1 MDEEQKEQKDPK
13 EQESQQNAQ
22 ETKDAVK
29 DGANLAK
36 NVASGNYVG
45 AVADGVKLAKNKKVR
60 KMVLVSIVI
69 QIAVVVVLAS
79 SVFTIF
85 DKVGDVIQGVV
96 DAIINF
102 FNPEEEWDGTIEVSD
117 EDVQAIID
125 SIKSLRINLDDLKL
139 LGDLDTTGLTEEEIE
154 EKKNEAEKK
163 YIKKFFEAELTTS
176 TLYANKTKVAGKTYG
191 TVYVYRT
198 LDGQDTENAT
208 LLTYMKYK
216 EMEEKAS
223 KGKIDS
229 IKKYYSI
236 DSEGKL
242 VIPAWKTTT
251 MYNPETS
258 TTSGNGSTEVT
269 LKHVDYRSAI
279 SQYTTPTTFFIYL
292 AMVAQN
298 PEFVSAVTEL
308 VKDSKINLTI
318 IDTITTETESTE
330 ESYTLNEIK
339 VDRATVKT
347 SKDLTYPGITTKTVT
362 DTPSAQITY
371 VKTWFCEQ
379 EIKCGSETVTDVDET
394 EVVEKED
401 EPEPPAPAHGKVTW
415 KTNQKTT
422 KTKKATKIIYKETY
436 RSDVTDRTGEKGDQ
450 GVTTDSFKNDK
461 KEVKDDFKL
470 DENSRFLGLIDNKF
484 RIPNSKRY
492 EAAGVNNLKSGAT
505 WLFGLLQKDY
515 KLQTLEQI
523 MRLVM
528 QKYTGKDYGADDLD
542 WSIFEIPDFID
553 ISDGISSGDGITG
566 EGVGFGCDLSREE
579 FIAKAKAYNGGQYYS
594 VLTNAAGD
602 FYDIC
607 TSEKY
612 NVNPCLAFAWSCMET
627 GYGESIPNNNLFG
640 YAVYNGQTTGK
651 SYATY
656 AESIED
662 FCDWMVKATTSGSE
676 LYNKSY
682 SRAKEFATV
691 NSVFEGTPS
700 SNIYALFCVYMYLGD
715 THISDEPDFDNP
727 AGHDYY
733 WSHGS
738 NWTSGGRIYL
748 FYMYETGGLYSK
760 QYKQKCGHPS
770 GSDECTLTEKADYAQ
785 YSVKKRIGIAKTIFG
800 SECLNTSS
808 GGGAIISGGVTN
820 DQEAAQLQA
829 YFENELLHTKVHNN
843 GEYQNG
849 PFAKWWASG
858 YNHLQPFQC
867 TWWAFGRASMY
878 LEQNGT
884 KYTKYPTTPAGTVG
898 NGGDWFDLNKSY
910 GWFNYGSTPKP
921 NSIVSWKGGTY
932 GHVAYVEGVTSD
944 GIYISHAGSGVSWRG
959 IQKIPLD
966 GTLWSMKVNGYIYL
980 DEPK

>member
-1 MDEEQKEQKDPK
+1 MDTEQKEQGDQQPQQDM
-13 EQESQQNAQ
+13 QEAKN
-22 ETKDAVK
+22 AVK

-36 NVASGNYVG
+36 NVASGNYIG
-45 AVADGVKLAKNKKVR
+45 AALDGVKLAKNKKVR
-60 KMVLVSIVI
+60 KIILVSLLIPI
-69 QIAVVVVLAS
+69 IVVVVIAS

-85 DKVGDVIQGVV
+85 DKVGDVIQGAI

-125 SIKSLRINLDDLKL
+125 SIESLRINLDDLKL

-154 EKKNEAEKK
+154 EKKKEAEKK

-208 LLTYMKYK
+208 LLTYMSYK
-216 EMEEKAS
+216 EMEEKAT

-242 VIPAWKTTT
+242 VIPEWKTTT
-251 MYNPETS
+251 TYNPDALIVTKNS
-258 TTSGNGSTEVT
+258 STEVT

-379 EIKCGSETVTDVDET
+379 EIKCSSETVTDVDET

-450 GVTTDSFKNDK
+450 GVTTDSFKNNK

-492 EAAGVNNLKSGAT
+492 EAAGVNNLKSGAS

-515 KLQTLEQI
+515 KLQNLEQV
-523 MRLVM
+523 MRFVM
-528 QKYTGKDYGADDLD
+528 QKYTGRDYGVSSLD
-542 WSIFEIPDFID
+542 WDIFEIPDFID
-553 ISDGISSGDGITG
+553 ISDGISGGDGSSSG
-566 EGVGFGCDLSREE
+566 SNSSSNDLLRKYIHKWENPKG
-579 FIAKAKAYNGGQYYS
+579 AP
-594 VLTNAAGD
+594 TNADGTKYIIIDDGAG
-602 FYDIC
+602 
-607 TSEKY
+607 
-612 NVNPCLAFAWSCMET
+612 NPAV
-627 GYGESIPNNNLFG
+627 GYGVDIENSGYKQKFIDAGYPTTVGGEVDVDFVDAIENEIINKNKREIES
-640 YAVYNGQTTGK
+640 
-651 SYATY
+651 
-656 AESIED
+656 
-662 FCDWMVKATTSGSE
+662 TTSGLNLADYQINALVSRMYNCGTWGAVSE
-676 LYNKSY
+676 KRGNPSRNFVDSYNAYWNEEIDNLYKINENATSGDFNHSLYVQFMSRPVTANNGQYMAGLENRRKSEWTLFQTGY
-682 SRAKEFATV
+682 YDVLGVRHASFSGDTV
-691 NSVFEGTPS
+691 KSAQYNFPHYLQNDYPGPYGTSTIPS
-700 SNIYALFCVYMYLGD
+700 SGCGPTSLAMILAGVKNDPSINPWTVVANLKIYWPDGRYYVPGQGSS
-715 THISDEPDFDNP
+715 HI
-727 AGHDYY
+727 
-733 WSHGS
+733 
-738 NWTSGGRIYL
+738 
-748 FYMYETGGLYSK
+748 
-760 QYKQKCGHPS
+760 
-770 GSDECTLTEKADYAQ
+770 
-785 YSVKKRIGIAKTIFG
+785 IFG
-800 SECLNTSS
+800 
-808 GGGAIISGGVTN
+808 N
-820 DQEAAQLQA
+820 DFV
-829 YFENELLHTKVHNN
+829 Y
-843 GEYQNG
+843 
-849 PFAKWWASG
+849 
-858 YNHLQPFQC
+858 
-867 TWWAFGRASMY
+867 
-878 LEQNGT
+878 
-884 KYTKYPTTPAGTVG
+884 KYY
-898 NGGDWFDLNKSY
+898 
-910 GWFNYGSTPKP
+910 
-921 NSIVSWKGGTY
+921 
-932 GHVAYVEGVTSD
+932 GVTSD
-944 GIYISHAGSGVSWRG
+944 PCYPNETQALKALEAGYPIIGGEDGHILAIVPVTAEERAQGYKFRIMDSARG
-959 IQKIPLD
+959 HD
-966 GTLWSMKVNGYIYL
+966 GLYKSVADANKRVIGYLRFTAIIK
-980 DEPK
+980 P

>member
-1 MDEEQKEQKDPK
+1 MDEEQKNQQSQGEQK
-13 EQESQQNAQ
+13 EQQPQQDVQ

-29 DGANLAK
+29 DGASLAK

-60 KMVLVSIVI
+60 KIILVSLLIPI
-69 QIAVVVVLAS
+69 IVVVVLAS

-125 SIKSLRINLDDLKL
+125 SIKSLNIDLDDLKL

-154 EKKNEAEKK
+154 EKKKEAQEK
-163 YIKKFFEAELTTS
+163 YIKKFLEAELTTS
-176 TLYANKTKVAGKTYG
+176 TLYANKKTSAGKTYG

-198 LDGQDTENAT
+198 LHGGNTENAT

-216 EMEEKAS
+216 SMEENATN
-223 KGKIDS
+223 GKIDN
-229 IKKYYSI
+229 IKEYYSI
-236 DSEGKL
+236 DTEGKL
-242 VIPAWKTTT
+242 VIPEWKTV
-251 MYNPETS
+251 S
-258 TTSGNGSTEVT
+258 TYMSDGTLINDSIQIT
-269 LKHVDYRSAI
+269 LKHIDYRSAI
-279 SQYTTPTTFFIYL
+279 SQYTTPTTFFVYL

-308 VKDSKINLTI
+308 VKDSRIDLTI
-318 IDTITTETESTE
+318 IDTSTLETESIE
-330 ESYTLNEIK
+330 KSYTVNEIES
-339 VDRATVKT
+339 DGKT
-347 SKDLTYPGITTKTVT
+347 NSMDVSREGNTTKTYT
-362 DTPSAQITY
+362 RIPTPQITY

-379 EIKCGSETVTDVDET
+379 EIKCEGSFDDLEPEVTIDEI
-394 EVVEKED
+394 ED
-401 EPEPPAPAHGKVTW
+401 EPEPPVPDTGKAFW
-415 KTNQKTT
+415 KTNQKITTT
-422 KTKKATKIIYKETY
+422 KSVKKSVCKETY
-436 RSDVTDRTGEKGDQ
+436 RSSVTDRTGEKGDQ

-492 EAAGVNNLKSGAT
+492 EAAGINNLKSGAT

-515 KLQTLEQI
+515 KLQNLEQV

-542 WSIFEIPDFID
+542 WGIFEIPDFID

-566 EGVGFGCDLSREE
+566 EGAGFGCSLSRED
-579 FIAKAKAYNGGQYYS
+579 FIAKVKSYDGGQSYS
-594 VLTNAAGD
+594 ALSNAAGD

-612 NVNPCLAFAWSCMET
+612 KVNPCLAFAWACMET
-627 GYGESIPNNNLFG
+627 GYGQEIPNNNLFG
-640 YAVYNGQTTGK
+640 YGIYNGQTSGK

-662 FCDWMVKATTSGSE
+662 FCIWMVEAATPGTES
-676 LYNKSY
+676 YNRSY
-682 SRAKEFATV
+682 SKAKEFATV
-691 NSVFEGTPS
+691 NSIFEGTPAN
-700 SNIYALFCVYMYLGD
+700 NIYALFCVYMYLGN
-715 THISDEPDFDNP
+715 THISDEPNFDNP

-733 WSHGS
+733 WEHGS
-738 NWTSGGRIYL
+738 DWSSGGRIYIY
-748 FYMYETGGLYSK
+748 YMYETGGLYSK
-760 QYKQKCGHPS
+760 QYKQKCGHSS
-770 GSDECTLTEKADYAQ
+770 GSTECTLSEKADYAQ
-785 YSVKKRIGIAKTIFG
+785 FSLKRRIGIAKTIFG
-800 SECLNTSS
+800 DGCFESGSS
-808 GGGAIISGGVTN
+808 SKGVTN

-921 NSIVSWKGGTY
+921 NSIISWKGGTY

-966 GTLWSMKVNGYIYL
+966 GTIWSMKVNGYIYL